1 MKKNNLEVDVQNGI
15 STFKSA
21 VKSRIFD
28 IIGIAITICVMAVS
42 LGILELREINWENL
56 LNIIVEC
63 IPLFL
68 ATVLLDNNYYLKGTF
83 VGKQTNQFV
92 TAVSQYSHLLDELD
106 GHRMDVAPLF
116 CDEYNFAALK
126 QLQTAT
132 LRAGAISFE
141 EYDEVRIDENGNK
154 ILPLKVLSN
163 NELTSQLGDIRAK
176 VVKKARKIKVRGI
189 TVNSLFASIS
199 SEDITDIGEDE
210 HELYAKRIKGS
221 IVGYVVSTVAV
232 VVIGV
237 KDFFEWG
244 WLGIPLILFKVLFIF
259 CKSYM
264 SYFKGYNDITI
275 SLANHIARKIDI
287 IKQFN
292 SWYDDKYSK
301 NSNKI

>member
-1 MKKNNLEVDVQNGI
+1 MKNNKVEVTVQNGVTTI
-15 STFKSA
+15 KGA
-21 VKSRIFD
+21 IKSRIFD
-28 IIGIAITICVMAVS
+28 VIGIAISFCVVAVS
-42 LGILELREINWENL
+42 LGILEFRDVNWDNI
-56 LNIIVEC
+56 LNIVVEC

-83 VGKQTNQFV
+83 VGKQTTQFA

-106 GHRMDVAPLF
+106 GHKLDVASTF
-116 CDEYNFAALK
+116 CDEYNTLALK
-126 QLQTAT
+126 QLQTAS
-132 LRAGAISFE
+132 LRAAAISFDDYDAVNVDE
-141 EYDEVRIDENGNK
+141 EGNEV
-154 ILPLKVLSN
+154 LPLKVLSN
-163 NELTSQLGDIRAK
+163 TELVERLGKLRAK
-176 VVKKARKIKVRGI
+176 IVKKTRKIKVRGI
-189 TVNSLFASIS
+189 TVNSLFVSIA
-199 SEDITDIGEDE
+199 SEDITDTGDDE
-210 HELYAKRIKGS
+210 HQLYSKRLRSS
-221 IVGYVVSTVAV
+221 IVGYIVSTVAIV
-232 VVIGV
+232 LIGV

-275 SLANHIARKIDI
+275 SLANHVARKIDI